1 MNLKQLK
8 EMYDSIPDETILEY
22 GITDVFSWRGSYDEV
37 AFSIGE
43 TVYAKFGK
51 DCINRAYTELF
62 YGYKGGEY
70 MYSDSTPVNFEAG
83 EGRYSDGDYREEV
96 ICDMIKDTIKDT
108 VQYDRD
114 ALLVDMITKPENYL

>member
-1 MNLKQLK
+1 MDLKQLK
-8 EMYDSIPDETILEY
+8 EMYTYIPDETILEY

-43 TVYAKFGK
+43 NVSAKVGK
-51 DCINRAYTELF
+51 DCITRAYNDLF

-70 MYSDSTPVNFEAG
+70 TYSDSTPVNFEAG
-83 EGRYSDGDYREEV
+83 NDHYSDGDFREEV
-96 ICDMIKDTIKDT
+96 ICDMIKEP

-114 ALLVDMITKPENYL
+114 ALLVNMIANPANYL